1 MKRYYAAVTALFAF
15 ALLGAASIGGPSPS
29 ELMKK
34 KTEHAQSILRHLATA
49 DLASVRKEAE
59 AIEKLTVEAGFD
71 GKSDKYGD
79 YGREFLRIVRE
90 LGAEAGRNNMAGS
103 YYQFSRMTGVCF
115 SCHEHLRGESR

>member
-1 MKRYYAAVTALFAF
+1 MTALLAI
-15 ALLGAASIGGPSPS
+15 ALLGAASVGGPSPS

-34 KTEHAQSILRHLATA
+34 KTEHAQSILRYLAIA
-49 DLASVRKEAE
+49 DLQSVKKEAD
-59 AIEKLTVEAGFD
+59 ALEKLTVEAGFD

-90 LGAEAGRNNMAGS
+90 LAAEAGRNNMAGS